1 MTYFRFHIRFP
12 DTTQKSVLLVEN
24 FLDKQLNNGLDVH
37 SGLGADFTV
46 EWQDPLPV
54 YHLLDRN
61 SIGCKL
67 EESRIQL
74 N

>member
-24 FLDKQLNNGLDVH
+24 FLDKELNNGLDVH

-54 YHLLDRN
+54 YHLLEDRN
-61 SIGCKL
+61 SIGCEL
-67 EESRIQL
+67 ENYFFE
-74 N
+74 